1 MSVKV
6 QLRNTKKFINTDEE
20 GAAAIAEESSAAEA
34 TEAGSGKKLEELMA
48 EVAALNA
55 QIAELQATAEEG
67 KGELSV
73 YKEKLDQLLSDE
85 TIEHAA
91 EAMIQET
98 GEADEIIENT
108 IPEDKKEEIKNS
120 LKGLHGAKLHT
131 AVLSACGVKVEN
143 MSPEALTGA
152 FKAQHQICNTFR
164 KTTVAGAK
172 LMNSMSQKS
181 TTVNA
186 KANTRTSAERL
197 GLIK

>member
-1 MSVKV
+1 MSVRVK
-6 QLRNTKKFINTDEE
+6 LRNGKFVNTDEE
-20 GAAAIAEESSAAEA
+20 GAAAIEANDTAVAE
-34 TEAGSGKKLEELMA
+34 TEAGSGKKLEELMS
-48 EVAALNA
+48 EVESLNA
-55 QIAELQATAEEG
+55 QIAELQASAEEG

-197 GLIK
+197 GLKK